1 MELVIPVQ
9 HVLKTLYHSPG
20 GALARAKERMA
31 PLLLNFLQILETGR
45 IKLANPP
52 NKQLK

>member
-1 MELVIPVQ
+1 MELVIPVTQ
-9 HVLKTLYHSPG
+9 ALKTRYHSDG

-31 PLLLNFLQILETGR
+31 PLLLSFLQTLETGR

-52 NKQLK
+52 SRASE